1 MEEGGGDDGSGAPT
15 AGRCLSSRGRASGR
29 WLKYR
34 ARRWWLGRGGRGGV
48 GRRGRGRRVAAGRR
62 GGKGEGW
69 QWVQLGE
76 GFYVSEISNT
86 RARSLENFARGRV
99 ARGGAAKISR
109 VTNMW
114 GQMGGGLA
122 KPNLMLL

>member
-1 MEEGGGDDGSGAPT
+1 MAALGGEGEGGG
-15 AGRCLSSRGRASGR
+15 
-29 WLKYR
+29 W
-34 ARRWWLGRGGRGGV
+34 
-48 GRRGRGRRVAAGRR
+48 RR
-62 GGKGEGW
+62 GGAEAEGEGW

-76 GFYVSEISNT
+76 GFYISEISNT
-86 RARSLENFARGRV
+86 RACSLENFARGRV